1 MVLGLAVLW
10 PSLSPSLGR
19 AQSLTAYLDSP
30 KYKATRAAGLDE
42 ELAQIRYMN
51 CLAAEAER
59 IGGSPQDRAAVA
71 AKIHGRCP
79 AEAAAYWSVH
89 DRVRE
94 TVGGPAAPEDRSG
107 LAFELNGALLGL
119 MHQRLDEG
127 EARRFEA
134 NLDVRA
140 RTGIAFAECMHDAAL
155 KADDH
160 VSKPADIAR
169 KIVNACPEEETRD
182 VDATVHDQPE
192 AVAARVRTDHAAR
205 RLQQAERSVELAR
218 EQPRYFDG
226 E

>member
-10 PSLSPSLGR
+10 PSLGH

-71 AKIHGRCP
+71 EKIHGRCP
-79 AEAAAYWSVH
+79 AEAAAYWSTH

-107 LAFELNGALLGL
+107 LTFELNGALLGL

-140 RTGIAFAECMHDAAL
+140 RTGVAFAECMHDAAL

-160 VSKPADIAR
+160 VSQPADIAR
-169 KIVNACPEEETRD
+169 KIVNACPAEETRD
-182 VDATVHDQPE
+182 VDATVQDEPQ
-192 AVAARVRTDHAAR
+192 AVAAKFREDHAVR

-218 EQPRYFDG
+218 EQPRYFDSQ
-226 E
+226 